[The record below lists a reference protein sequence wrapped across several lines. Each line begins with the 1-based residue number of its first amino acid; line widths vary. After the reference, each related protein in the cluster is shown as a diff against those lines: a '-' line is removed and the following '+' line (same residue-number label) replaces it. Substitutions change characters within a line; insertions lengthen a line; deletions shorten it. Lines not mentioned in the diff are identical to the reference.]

1 MILRLFLKMNDT
13 SPFALTFQVNPQDID
28 ELNHVNNV
36 VYVRWVQEVAQAH
49 WDAVA
54 SPELKSG
61 NVWMLL
67 RHEIDYKSQSFLGDT
82 ITGYTWVG
90 EAKGATFE
98 RFVKLTR
105 GSVLLTYSRLVWCML
120 DAKSLKPKR
129 IDARMVELLKVGSSS
144 PES

>member
-1 MILRLFLKMNDT
+1 MNDST
-13 SPFALTFQVNPQDID
+13 PFTLTFQAKAQDID

-49 WDAVA
+49 WDSVA
-54 SPELKSG
+54 SAELKAS

-67 RHEIDYKSQSFLGDT
+67 RHEIDYKSQSFLGDS
-82 ITGYTWVG
+82 ITGHTWVG

-98 RFVKLTR
+98 RFVKLMR
-105 GSVLLTYSRLVWCML
+105 GTELLTYSRLVWCML

-129 IDARMVELLKVGSSS
+129 IDAQMVELLKVGSGS
-144 PES
+144 PQS